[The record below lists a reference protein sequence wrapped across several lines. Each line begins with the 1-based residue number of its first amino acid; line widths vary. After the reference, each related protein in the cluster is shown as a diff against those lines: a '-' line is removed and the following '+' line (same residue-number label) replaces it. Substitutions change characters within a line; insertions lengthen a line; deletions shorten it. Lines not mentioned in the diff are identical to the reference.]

1 MANVCQKERVN
12 LLNMK
17 EQCVELE
24 SQLEEERR
32 SLFVHHEEMKRLVL
46 CCEERTRQIDQLKS
60 ESENK
65 GIQIQVYVP
74 QWVN

>member
-32 SLFVHHEEMKRLVL
+32 SLFVHHEGMYVYLYRPEDDRVTGRN
-46 CCEERTRQIDQLKS
+46 EETCIML
-60 ESENK
+60 
-65 GIQIQVYVP
+65 
-74 QWVN
+74 

>member
-32 SLFVHHEEMKRLVL
+32 SLFVHHEGMY
-46 CCEERTRQIDQLKS
+46 
-60 ESENK
+60 
-65 GIQIQVYVP
+65 VYLYRPEDDRVI
-74 QWVN
+74 W